1 MRHLNLS
8 SLEIVVLILAT
19 WRVTSLLVWEDG
31 PFEVFARL
39 RKWLGVRYNDRNIA
53 YGTNW
58 LAKGV
63 VCPACASVW
72 FGFFWAAF
80 YLLWHPAWM
89 VALPFALSAGAII
102 VERWNNG

>member
-1 MRHLNLS
+1 MVEFVALA
-8 SLEIVVLILAT
+8 LAT
-19 WRVTSLLVWEDG
+19 WRLTSLLVWEDG

-39 RKWLGVRYNDRNIA
+39 RHRLGVRYVEGSSQG

-58 LAKGV
+58 FAKGV

-72 FGFFWAAF
+72 FGIAWAIA
-80 YLLWHPAWM
+80 YLLYPPTWL